1 MISLQQVWRWYPTA
15 LGRKY
20 VLRDVSF
27 TIPSGRNIGI
37 CGRNGA
43 GKSTLMRLLSGSEAP
58 NRGSIHVE
66 GSLSWPLGLSG
77 GVQPAMTGREN
88 TKFVGWVHGL
98 ESPMI
103 RQMQDFVHG
112 FSELGTD
119 FDLPVANYSAGMR
132 SRLTFAISMAFE
144 FDYYLLDEIGAPGD
158 ARFKAKSAA
167 ALAAK
172 KGKSNFVLVSQN
184 IAQLMREADVIL
196 VVDSAQVAHYQDL
209 HAARMHFNRVMG
221 ST

>member
-1 MISLQQVWRWYPTA
+1 MISLEQVWRWYPTA

-20 VLRDVSF
+20 ILRDVSF
-27 TIPSGRNIGI
+27 SIPAGKNVGV

-43 GKSTLMRLLSGSEAP
+43 GKSTLMRLLSGAEAP
-58 NRGSIHVE
+58 NRGMVKID
-66 GSLSWPLGLSG
+66 GSLSWPLGLTG
-77 GVQPAMTGREN
+77 GVQSGMTGREN

-98 ESPMI
+98 ERDMI
-103 RQMQDFVHG
+103 RRMQDFVQD
-112 FSELGTD
+112 FSELGSN
-119 FDLPVANYSAGMR
+119 FDLPVMNYSSGMR

-158 ARFKAKSAA
+158 FRFKSKSTA

-172 KGKSNFVLVSQN
+172 KGKSNFVLVSHN
-184 IAQLMREADVIL
+184 IAQLMREVDIIL
-196 VVDSAQVAHYQDL
+196 VVENGSVAQYDDL
-209 HAARMHFNRVMG
+209 HAARRHFDRIMT